1 MAKIWWRAILA
12 LSLSVSKKKRNEV
25 IIEHQ
30 SLVGRTNKCRF
41 SSPAD
46 KNYRPPLGPESF
58 VLGQNSMGYTDIF
71 LGFYYTLF
79 AREINNF

>member
-1 MAKIWWRAILA
+1 MNFI
-12 LSLSVSKKKRNEV
+12 SLFISL

-46 KNYRPPLGPESF
+46 KNYRLPLGLQSF
-58 VLGQNSMGYTDIF
+58 VLGKNSMGYTEIF